1 VCNPD
6 DETEQETLTSEEVK
20 ALYGEVPFLLLAHKG
35 GTNIKNKRLKKRY
48 EMMALLKKPPK
59 PQKRKISS
67 NAKLRKKLKQVK
79 LETYKKVSYLKK
91 QPRKAK

>member
-1 VCNPD
+1 MYSPD

-20 ALYGEVPFLLLAHKG
+20 DLYGEIPFLLLAHKG

-48 EMMALLKKPPK
+48 EMMALLKKPTK
-59 PQKRKISS
+59 RQKRKISS
-67 NAKLRKKLKQVK
+67 NARTAKRLKQVK